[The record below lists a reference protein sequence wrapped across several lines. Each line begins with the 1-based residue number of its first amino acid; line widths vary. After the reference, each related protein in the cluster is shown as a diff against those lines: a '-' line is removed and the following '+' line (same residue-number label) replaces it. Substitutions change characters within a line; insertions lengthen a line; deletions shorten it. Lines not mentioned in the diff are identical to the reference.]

1 MASGGITLYT
11 INDVINIDNTT
22 KNISVGTNPLK
33 TFKNLNDTN
42 ISDVFRVTDGIW
54 VDRITVTD
62 IKAHSCNVDHNDNI
76 TQGTINIGEDGNDIN
91 VKGKFINI
99 ASADDDSTIVINGSN
114 LTIGQSAS
122 TSTLLGTTTQ
132 IGTKNANLDGAS
144 SSETSIYGN
153 VITLNEYDTL
163 GTSTIYGKTIDI
175 CDSNIA
181 NSITNINGKT
191 LNIAEDASTVVMKGI
206 TTTIATSNIAG
217 TTSIYG
223 SNLNIGEDCSTLIIK
238 ATDTTIATAG
248 QENTI
253 TTINGKTINIAEDES
268 TVVMK
273 GITTTIATSNI
284 AGTTSIYGSNL
295 NIGEDCSTLII
306 KATDTTIA
314 TAGQENT
321 ITTINGKTIN
331 IAEETSTV
339 VVNGSNT
346 TIGSADITSETKI
359 NGKEVN
365 LGESIN
371 TTNLYIH
378 GQEVVIG
385 SASTNLKLTGST
397 FELNSSS
404 DAGYI
409 KVNETDSTI
418 EIGSA
423 DTATLNVKATTID
436 TTATIYKINDANSKT
451 NFELND
457 TESKI
462 TIGGP
467 ELNETTLHGSN
478 IFIGKGGGN
487 VTIYGNLVQY
497 SEGSNVTIVTNTV
510 TQETAA
516 FLVHNTGTKTAFTV
530 IQDNQVSSDG
540 ENLVEFYT
548 ESNQDRIPF
557 RVDHVGRVGLGV
569 SSSCNLQ
576 AWLHVNRND
585 PDIEETSPA
594 DLLLVE
600 DIDNDST
607 PFIIKKTGEI
617 GIGTSIPEY
626 KLDVCSSDSDVK
638 KGIALRDVV
647 YIKQHD
653 TSRIIFGAGN
663 VLYDHSA
670 NITHY
675 ATGFKFTYNNT
686 PVVAAL
692 ADDTY
697 IFRMTCK
704 MHIAGD
710 NGNIAFRKFEAFI
723 NPKQTLSELT
733 LLTDTIDAVHRHY
746 EFQSPTIM
754 LDGSTSAWTLRIP
767 WNLRDQSDHSS
778 LSTSNYPDASRV
790 YLDVEFF
797 GSSDIG
803 DISAEPQHFTSTDDG
818 TTYTTF

>member
-191 LNIAEDASTVVMKGI
+191 LNIAEDA
-206 TTTIATSNIAG
+206 
-217 TTSIYG
+217 
-223 SNLNIGEDCSTLIIK
+223 
-238 ATDTTIATAG
+238 
-248 QENTI
+248 
-253 TTINGKTINIAEDES
+253 S

-818 TTYTTF
+818 TTYTTFW

>member
-191 LNIAEDASTVVMKGI
+191 LNIAEDA
-206 TTTIATSNIAG
+206 
-217 TTSIYG
+217 
-223 SNLNIGEDCSTLIIK
+223 
-238 ATDTTIATAG
+238 
-248 QENTI
+248 
-253 TTINGKTINIAEDES
+253 S